1 MTPTEAQG
9 PSTHPP
15 SPAPNE
21 NAPRDKSDGFVLV
34 DHEHRIEAHLHDGLD
49 VHETNLLAFRT
60 ALRAISGWERK
71 PVIIHMGAM
80 TGVSLTV
87 RNRLSNYTHP
97 TPVAVIGSTLMDEVI
112 SAFFL
117 RSPTRTKY
125 FTSHK
130 DALHWLTDTHPSPS

>member
-1 MTPTEAQG
+1 MHLLSHAACD
-9 PSTHPP
+9 H
-15 SPAPNE
+15 APHG
-21 NAPRDKSDGFVLV
+21 KSDGFVLV
-34 DHEHRIEAHLHDGLD
+34 DHEYRVEAHLHDGLD
-49 VHETNLLAFRT
+49 VHEVNLLAFRT
-60 ALRAISGWERK
+60 ALRAISGWESK
-71 PVIIHMGAM
+71 PVIIHMGAI

-112 SAFFL
+112 AAFFL

-125 FTSHK
+125 FTSHE